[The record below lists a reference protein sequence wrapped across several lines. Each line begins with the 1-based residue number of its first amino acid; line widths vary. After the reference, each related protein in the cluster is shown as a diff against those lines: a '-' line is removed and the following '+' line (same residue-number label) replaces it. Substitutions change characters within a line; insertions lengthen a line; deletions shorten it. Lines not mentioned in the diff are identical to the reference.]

1 MVYLKVLEEMQYKF
15 LFFSV
20 SQYREPT
27 PNEPLLSEAEKIQ
40 QFYSLLTTSVDV
52 IRTFADKIPGFLD
65 LNRDDQELLFQSASL
80 ELFVLRLAH
89 R

>member
-1 MVYLKVLEEMQYKF
+1 LKKCNAS
-15 LFFSV
+15 FFSV

-52 IRTFADKIPGFLD
+52 IRSFADKIPGFLD